1 LDLSYCVKDIS
12 DLSTAFK
19 DKFKEELVIDTL
31 MNDNASK
38 ENILALKQKLLQT
51 DVDDKVIVSFS
62 GHGMVDP
69 LHPGDFYFV
78 TGTTDVKNPAANGV
92 SYAQLEEL
100 LDSIPARK
108 KLMLLDACHSGE
120 SNDNAAVVS
129 SHIPGTKRGNDD
141 KDKNKAGSIE
151 ILDVVENNDPAHASS
166 TDIFKLM
173 KEAFVDIRRNNG
185 AYVLSAAQSNES
197 AGEGGGI
204 SNGWFSS
211 CLIEQLKTNN
221 SITVNELSE
230 KVNKCVSAKSG
241 GNQNTDNRQELAEFN
256 WVLW

>member
-1 LDLSYCVKDIS
+1 
-12 DLSTAFK
+12 
-19 DKFKEELVIDTL
+19 
-31 MNDNASK
+31 
-38 ENILALKQKLLQT
+38 
-51 DVDDKVIVSFS
+51 
-62 GHGMVDP
+62 MVDP

-78 TGTTDVKNPAANGV
+78 TGTTDLNNPAANGI

-120 SNDNAAVVS
+120 SNDNAATIS
-129 SHIPGTKRGNDD
+129 NHIPGTKRGDD
-141 KDKNKAGSIE
+141 NKNKAGSIE
-151 ILDVVENNDPAHASS
+151 ILDVVENGDQVHASS

-211 CLIEQLKTNN
+211 CLIEQLKQN
-221 SITVNELSE
+221 SSMSVNELSK
-230 KVNKCVSAKSG
+230 KVNQCVSAKSG